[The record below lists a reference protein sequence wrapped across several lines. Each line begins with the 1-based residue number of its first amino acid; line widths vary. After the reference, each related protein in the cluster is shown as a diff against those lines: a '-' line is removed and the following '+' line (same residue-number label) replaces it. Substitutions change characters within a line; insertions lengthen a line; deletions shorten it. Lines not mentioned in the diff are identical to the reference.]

1 MKLRHVLQ
9 LLPVFVASAT
19 MPPAFAA
26 DEVLGRLFFSAD
38 RRATLDRLR
47 ASNIEEQQV
56 SQLDVL
62 TVDGLVRRSSGR
74 STAWVN
80 GVPITEKG
88 QGGLNALPDPRHSG
102 VVRVVPQDQPGASIT
117 VGTGINRSTGER
129 LDPMS
134 GGFVGKGPV
143 PPRAP

>member
-1 MKLRHVLQ
+1 MRLRYGLQ
-9 LLPVFVASAT
+9 LLLVSFFASGAQPV
-19 MPPAFAA
+19 FAA
-26 DEVLGRLFFSAD
+26 DETLGRLFLSAD

-56 SQLDVL
+56 SQQDVL

-80 GVPITEKG
+80 GVPITEQG

-102 VVRVVPQDQPGASIT
+102 VVRVAPQDQQAASIT
-117 VGTGINRSTGER
+117 VGTGVNRSTGEV

-134 GGFVGKGPV
+134 GGFVGKGPA
-143 PPRAP
+143 PPRTP